1 MSVITNDQPEQPG
14 QPGLDVE
21 RITVSFADSARG
33 TAPHSAT
40 STSRNLVLDDVSL
53 SVRPGEVVALLG
65 PSGSGKSTLLR
76 VIAGIV
82 APDSGRVK
90 VHGVDMTAQPTHLRG
105 VGMVFQDNQLFPHMS
120 VLDNVAF
127 GPKTAGMGR
136 SERTERASTW
146 LGRVGLAGFE
156 ERRVTE
162 LSGGEAKRVALAR
175 TLAAEPAVV
184 LLDEPLTG
192 LDRELHDRLAV
203 ELSTLLRDAKATA
216 LLVTHDHDEAAT
228 IADRAAQLTDL

>member
-1 MSVITNDQPEQPG
+1 MNDAAG
-14 QPGLDVE
+14 DHPGLDARDV
-21 RITVSFADSARG
+21 TVSFVVPRAQGSGDHDSAER
-33 TAPHSAT
+33 H
-40 STSRNLVLDDVSL
+40 LVLDDVSL
-53 SVRPGEVVALLG
+53 SVRSGEVVALLG

-82 APDSGRVK
+82 VAESGRVL
-90 VHGVDMTAQPTHLRG
+90 VHGVDVTEQPTHLRG

-127 GPKTAGMGR
+127 GPKMAGIAR
-136 SERTERASTW
+136 SERADRAVKW
-146 LGRVGLAGFE
+146 LQRVGLAGFE
-156 ERRVTE
+156 DRRVTD

-175 TLAAEPAVV
+175 TFAGEPDVV

-203 ELSTLLRDAKATA
+203 ELGALLHDANVTT
-216 LLVTHDHDEAAT
+216 LLVTHDLDEAAT
-228 IADRAAQLTDL
+228 IADRTAQLSDL

>member
-1 MSVITNDQPEQPG
+1 MNATARDH
-14 QPGLDVE
+14 PGLDVE
-21 RITVSFADSARG
+21 NVSVSFA
-33 TAPHSAT
+33 APNQAAGDGET
-40 STSRNLVLDDVSL
+40 PTSRNLVLDGVSL
-53 SVRPGEVVALLG
+53 SVGAGEVVALLG

-82 APDSGRVK
+82 TPDNGRVL
-90 VHGVDMTAQPTHLRG
+90 VHGVDVGNRPTHLRG

-127 GPKTAGMGR
+127 GPKMAGVGR
-136 SERTERASTW
+136 SERTERAVTW
-146 LGRVGLAGFE
+146 LRRVGLSGFE
-156 ERRVTE
+156 ERRVTD

-192 LDRELHDRLAV
+192 LDRELHDRLAA
-203 ELSTLLRDAKATA
+203 ELGTLLHDAKVTA

-228 IADRAAQLTDL
+228 IADRTARLADL